1 MKHYLTPVRIIA
13 LLLILAKSISV
24 GSGLADK
31 SYSDLSVIMA
41 ILTLTILFSLLYLSL
56 ELGTKFFIWP
66 LLSELLLSAKSSHT
80 PVALSLSTENCK
92 DTTDNAPK
100 NEEES
105 NPIDNPKV
113 QTVINYAYETFQNI
127 LLPEE
132 LSLLILNI
140 KDLILGQPYSDN
152 VVDRKIPKLRSIDLY
167 HFGWNLSRHL
177 QIKQMELAKFVKS
190 QFSFPL
196 RNSEVETIYKKMGEN
211 NNKCALP
218 RVEPDQPLLPFPLA
232 EKLGIVS

>member
-1 MKHYLTPVRIIA
+1 MKQYLTPVRIIA
-13 LLLILAKSISV
+13 FLLILAKSISV

-41 ILTLTILFSLLYLSL
+41 ILTLTILFYLLYFSL
-56 ELGTKFFIWP
+56 ELGTRFFIWP
-66 LLSELLLSAKSSHT
+66 LLSEPFFPAKSSHT
-80 PVALSLSTENCK
+80 PLALALSKEDGK
-92 DTTDNAPK
+92 DTTENDPK

-113 QTVINYAYETFQNI
+113 QAVINYAYETFQNI

-177 QIKQMELAKFVKS
+177 QISQNELAKFVKS

-196 RNSEVETIYKKMGEN
+196 RNSEVETIYKKMGQD
-211 NNKCALP
+211 NKCALP

>member
-1 MKHYLTPVRIIA
+1 MKQYLTPVRIIVF
-13 LLLILAKSISV
+13 LLIAAKSISV
-24 GSGLADK
+24 GSELADK

-41 ILTLTILFSLLYLSL
+41 ILTLTILFSLLYLSM
-56 ELGTKFFIWP
+56 EFGTRFFIWP
-66 LLSELLLSAKSSHT
+66 LLSEPLFSAKSSH
-80 PVALSLSTENCK
+80 PPLALSLSTEDCK
-92 DTTDNAPK
+92 DTTDNDPK

-113 QTVINYAYETFQNI
+113 QAVINYTYETFQNI

-132 LSLLILNI
+132 LSSLISNIKSLIL
-140 KDLILGQPYSDN
+140 KQPYYDN

-177 QIKQMELAKFVKS
+177 QIDQMELAKFVKS

-196 RNSEVETIYKKMGEN
+196 RDSEVDTIYKKMGQDV
-211 NNKCALP
+211 NKSALP
-218 RVEPDQPLLPFPLA
+218 RVDPDQPLLPFPLA

>member
-1 MKHYLTPVRIIA
+1 MKQYLTPVRIIA
-13 LLLILAKSISV
+13 FLLILAKSINV
-24 GSGLADK
+24 GSGLTDK

-41 ILTLTILFSLLYLSL
+41 ILTLTILFSLLYFSL
-56 ELGTKFFIWP
+56 ELGTRFFIWP
-66 LLSELLLSAKSSHT
+66 LLSEPLFSARFSHT
-80 PVALSLSTENCK
+80 PLALALSTEDCK
-92 DTTDNAPK
+92 DTTDNDPK

-105 NPIDNPKV
+105 NPIYNPKV

-132 LSLLILNI
+132 LSSLISNI
-140 KDLILGQPYSDN
+140 KDLILGQPYYDN

-177 QIKQMELAKFVKS
+177 QIDQMESAKFVKS

-196 RNSEVETIYKKMGEN
+196 RNSEVESIYKKMGQDN
-211 NNKCALP
+211 NRFVLP

-232 EKLGIVS
+232 EKIGIVS

>member
-1 MKHYLTPVRIIA
+1 MKQYLTPVRIIA
-13 LLLILAKSISV
+13 FLLILAKSISV

-41 ILTLTILFSLLYLSL
+41 ILTLTILFSLLYFSL
-56 ELGTKFFIWP
+56 ELGTRFFIWP
-66 LLSELLLSAKSSHT
+66 LLSEPFFSAKSSHT
-80 PVALSLSTENCK
+80 PLALSLSTEDCK
-92 DTTDNAPK
+92 DTTDNDPN

-113 QTVINYAYETFQNI
+113 QAVINYAYETFQNI

-132 LSLLILNI
+132 LSSLISNI
-140 KDLILGQPYSDN
+140 KSLILGQPYYDN
-152 VVDRKIPKLRSIDLY
+152 VVDRKIPKLRSMDLY

-177 QIKQMELAKFVKS
+177 QISQNELAKFVKS

-196 RNSEVETIYKKMGEN
+196 RDSEVETIYKKMGQD
-211 NNKCALP
+211 NNKSALP

-232 EKLGIVS
+232 EKLGLVS

>member
-1 MKHYLTPVRIIA
+1 MRIIA
-13 LLLILAKSISV
+13 FLLILAKSISV

-31 SYSDLSVIMA
+31 SYSDLSVVMA
-41 ILTLTILFSLLYLSL
+41 ILTLTILFSLLYFSL
-56 ELGTKFFIWP
+56 ELGTRFFIWP
-66 LLSELLLSAKSSHT
+66 LLSESLLSAKPSHT
-80 PVALSLSTENCK
+80 HFVLSLSTEDCK
-92 DTTDNAPK
+92 YNTDNDPM
-100 NEEES
+100 NEEGS

-113 QTVINYAYETFQNI
+113 QAVINYAYETFQNI

-132 LSLLILNI
+132 LSSLISNIKSLILE
-140 KDLILGQPYSDN
+140 QPYYDN
-152 VVDRKIPKLRSIDLY
+152 VVNRKIPKLRSIDLY

-177 QIKQMELAKFVKS
+177 QIDQMKLANFVKS

-196 RNSEVETIYKKMGEN
+196 RNSEVNSIYKKMGQDTE
-211 NNKCALP
+211 KDTLP